1 MGSPLMRTVL
11 LVLLGALALYGVMTT
26 RCLLEARAELSQA
39 EVALGQR
46 DLPSA
51 VFHFHAAAR
60 WYAPFNV
67 YAQDAL
73 RQLEQL
79 AKAAE
84 LRADLPL
91 ALRAYR
97 AVHGALH
104 ATRGVAVSDPAQLER
119 VDARIAALMAQERPA
134 EIDADKPREQRER
147 ELRELLQVKGPRTL
161 GVLLSCGGFFTWVIA
176 FGVLILRGLDR
187 EGRVVRSVARPSF
200 LCVVFGWV
208 AFAIGLQIA

>member
-1 MGSPLMRTVL
+1 MRSPLVRIVA
-11 LVLLGALALYGVMTT
+11 LVLLGALALLGVMTT
-26 RCLLEARAELSQA
+26 RCLLEARAELAYAEAALSQHD
-39 EVALGQR
+39 QQ
-46 DLPSA
+46 SA
-51 VFHFHAAAR
+51 VVHFHAAAR

-67 YAQDAL
+67 YAKDAL

-97 AVHGALH
+97 GVHGALH
-104 ATRGVAVSDPAQLER
+104 ATRGVDVSDPAQLER

-147 ELRELLQVKGPRTL
+147 ELREQLHVRGPRTL

-187 EGRVVRSVARPSF
+187 EGRIVRHVARPSF
-200 LCVVFGWV
+200 LCAVFGWV
-208 AFAIGLQIA
+208 AFAVGLQIA